1 LTGQGSLNFARS
13 RKEEDFMNSKW
24 VRVILIAVLCI
35 VVFCFIAT
43 TSQIITIGELPANF
57 IAVFLEAAVTA
68 VITVVLLTGQSSAEE
83 VKERNVKVF
92 EKKSE
97 IFQDYINIVWD
108 IWQDHTVD
116 SEEYL
121 KLTSKYY
128 KELMLYLNKKSTESI
143 GRQLQ
148 KIGGLIGA
156 ENQEQNKSI
165 LQGCLIE
172 IINTLSD
179 EISLGGHVDMEIF
192 KDLDTKMEDARTR
205 SQRTTFKMLGIKK
218 GTELVCKT
226 DSSITCITKDE
237 TNKVLFHDETRSISN
252 VAMELNNGR
261 AANGFDW
268 FMLNGKTLWEMRKKI
283 ENN

>member
-1 LTGQGSLNFARS
+1 
-13 RKEEDFMNSKW
+13 MNSKW
-24 VRVILIAVLCI
+24 IRVILIAVLCI

-57 IAVFLEAAVTA
+57 VAVFLEAAVTA

-128 KELMLYLNKKSTESI
+128 KELMLYLNKKSTENI

-156 ENQEQNKSI
+156 ENQEKNKSI

-192 KDLDTKMEDARTR
+192 KDLDIKMEDARTR

-226 DSSITCITKDE
+226 DASITCITKDE
-237 TNKVLFHDETRSISN
+237 TNKVLFHDEIRSISN
-252 VAMELNNGR
+252 VAMELNNGK

-268 FMLNGKTLWEMRKKI
+268 FMLDGKTLWEIRKKI